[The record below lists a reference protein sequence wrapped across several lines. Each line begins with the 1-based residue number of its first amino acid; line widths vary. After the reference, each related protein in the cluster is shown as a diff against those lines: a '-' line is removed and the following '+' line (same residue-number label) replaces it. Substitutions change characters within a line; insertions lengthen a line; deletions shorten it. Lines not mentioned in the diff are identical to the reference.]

1 MARALATDPALIVC
15 DEPVSSLDVSTQ
27 ADIINLLED
36 LQDALSLTYLFF
48 ALRIKSSLHMIG
60 IGGIIGFVMIMSFEY
75 QLNFNSLLASLFLV
89 AGLIGVARLS
99 LNAHKP
105 GEVYI
110 GFLVG
115 VLAQWI
121 SYELYT
127 MI

>member
-1 MARALATDPALIVC
+1 ML
-15 DEPVSSLDVSTQ
+15 
-27 ADIINLLED
+27 
-36 LQDALSLTYLFF
+36 
-48 ALRIKSSLHMIG
+48 G

-105 GEVYI
+105 GEIYV

-121 SYELYT
+121 SYEVYT